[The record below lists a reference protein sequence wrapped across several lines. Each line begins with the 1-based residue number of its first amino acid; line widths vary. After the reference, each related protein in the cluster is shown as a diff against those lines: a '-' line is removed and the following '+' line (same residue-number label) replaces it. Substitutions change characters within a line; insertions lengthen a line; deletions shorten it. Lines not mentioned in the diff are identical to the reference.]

1 VPSEG
6 IFSWGD
12 FYLHPCHTKHLPLLP
27 LPFTAGPTPA
37 VMLAQTM
44 VQTMHGMMDGHNGQS
59 KFSLIV
65 LLDFIFILN

>member
-1 VPSEG
+1 
-6 IFSWGD
+6 
-12 FYLHPCHTKHLPLLP
+12 
-27 LPFTAGPTPA
+27 
-37 VMLAQTM
+37 MLAQTM